1 MLYTSGDADEI
12 VHEGHLIP
20 ASSCLESRTEIGS
33 VAENPRGARDE
44 CRTRDPRFAKTGHA
58 IPFHPRKCGQHLL
71 IAALLALFAVVPVRL
86 QSEPIHPLV
95 IATNQP
101 ENTYEGKWQRRIY
114 EEAFKRLGV
123 PFEVTLMPTL
133 RMTTMAD
140 SGAVDGQFVRVFGYA
155 DAHPEQVRV
164 EEPIYQV
171 MFGLWVS
178 NPALNLSRLG
188 DLAAT
193 DWIGIYRRGVEQC
206 QNSLS
211 GMLPS
216 ERLSSVSTPEL
227 GLRMLLA
234 GRVDFYCELDAAVL
248 NALYL
253 PEFKNVTAVRPLLMY
268 GDTIAL
274 HPYLHKKHAELAS
287 RLAAVLK
294 QMKADG
300 SLERFRREVKYEL
313 TGQ

>member
-1 MLYTSGDADEI
+1 MNAGPGSLVLRRQYMPFWIPQASGD
-12 VHEGHLIP
+12 
-20 ASSCLESRTEIGS
+20 R
-33 VAENPRGARDE
+33 
-44 CRTRDPRFAKTGHA
+44 
-58 IPFHPRKCGQHLL
+58 PRKCGQHLL
-71 IAALLALFAVVPVRL
+71 IAALLASFAVVPARL
-86 QSEPIHPLV
+86 LSEPIRPLV

-101 ENTYEGKWQRRIY
+101 ETSYEGKWQRRVY

-123 PFEVTLMPTL
+123 PIEVALMPTL
-133 RMTTMAD
+133 RMTAMAD
-140 SGAVDGQFVRVFGYA
+140 SGVVDGQFVRVFGYA

-171 MFGLWVS
+171 KFGLWAS
-178 NPALNLSRLG
+178 SPALNLSRLE

-193 DWIGIYRRGVEQC
+193 SWIGIYRRGVEQC

-211 GMLPS
+211 GVLPGD
-216 ERLSSVSTPEL
+216 RVSSVSTPEL
-227 GLRMLLA
+227 GLQMLLA

-253 PEFKNVTAVRPLLMY
+253 PEFKNVTSIRPLLMY
-268 GDTIAL
+268 GDPIAL
-274 HPYLHKKHAELAS
+274 HPYLHRKHAELAG

>member
-1 MLYTSGDADEI
+1 MPFWFPHA
-12 VHEGHLIP
+12 
-20 ASSCLESRTEIGS
+20 C
-33 VAENPRGARDE
+33 RD
-44 CRTRDPRFAKTGHA
+44 RF
-58 IPFHPRKCGQHLL
+58 RKCGQYLL
-71 IAALLALFAVVPVRL
+71 IAALLASFAVLPARL
-86 QSEPIHPLV
+86 RSEPIRLLV

-101 ENTYEGKWQRRIY
+101 ETTYEGKWQRRVY

-133 RMTTMAD
+133 RMTAMAD
-140 SGAVDGQFVRVFGYA
+140 AGDIDGQFVRVFAYA
-155 DAHPEQVRV
+155 DAHPEQIRV
-164 EEPIYQV
+164 EEPLYQV

-193 DWIGIYRRGVEQC
+193 GWTGIYRRGIEQC

-211 GMLPS
+211 GVLPG
-216 ERLSSVSTPEL
+216 ERLSSVATPEL

-234 GRVDFYCELDAAVL
+234 GRVDFYCELDGAVL

-253 PEFKNVTAVRPLLMY
+253 PEFKNVPSVRPLLMY

-274 HPYLHKKHAELAS
+274 HPYLHKKHAELAG

>member
-1 MLYTSGDADEI
+1 MNVGPEALVLRRRAMPFCIPQASGD
-12 VHEGHLIP
+12 
-20 ASSCLESRTEIGS
+20 R
-33 VAENPRGARDE
+33 
-44 CRTRDPRFAKTGHA
+44 
-58 IPFHPRKCGQHLL
+58 PRKCGQYLL
-71 IAALLALFAVVPVRL
+71 IAALLASFAVMPARL
-86 QSEPIHPLV
+86 QSEPVRPLV

-101 ENTYEGKWQRRIY
+101 ETTYEGKWQRRVY

-123 PFEVTLMPTL
+123 PIDVTLMPTL
-133 RMTTMAD
+133 RVTAMVD
-140 SGAVDGQFVRVFGYA
+140 SGAVDGQFLRVFAYA

-171 MFGLWVS
+171 VFGLWVS

-193 DWIGIYRRGVEQC
+193 NWIGIYRRGVEQC
-206 QNSLS
+206 KSSLT
-211 GMLPS
+211 GVLPGD
-216 ERLSSVSTPEL
+216 RLSSVSTPEL

-234 GRVDFYCELDAAVL
+234 GRVDFYCESDAAVL

-253 PEFKNVTAVRPLLMY
+253 PEFKNVTSVRPLLMY

-274 HPYLHKKHAELAS
+274 HPYLHRKHAELAG
-287 RLAAVLK
+287 RMAAVLK

-300 SLERFRREVKYEL
+300 LLERFRREAKYEL

>member
-1 MLYTSGDADEI
+1 MPFRISQASGD
-12 VHEGHLIP
+12 
-20 ASSCLESRTEIGS
+20 R
-33 VAENPRGARDE
+33 PRR
-44 CRTRDPRFAKTGHA
+44 CRPY
-58 IPFHPRKCGQHLL
+58 LL
-71 IAALLALFAVVPVRL
+71 VAALLASFAVAPARL
-86 QSEPIHPLV
+86 QSEPVRPLV

-101 ENTYEGKWQRRIY
+101 ETTYEGRWQRRVY

-123 PFEVTLMPTL
+123 PIEVTLMPTL
-133 RMTTMAD
+133 RMTAMAD

-171 MFGLWVS
+171 VFGLWVS
-178 NPALNLSRLG
+178 NPSLNLSRLE

-193 DWIGIYRRGVEQC
+193 SWIGIYRRGVEQC
-206 QNSLS
+206 QSSLS
-211 GMLPS
+211 RALPGD
-216 ERLSSVSTPEL
+216 RLSNVSTPEL
-227 GLRMLLA
+227 GLQMLLA

-253 PEFKNVTAVRPLLMY
+253 PEFKNVTSIRPMLMY
-268 GDTIAL
+268 GDPIAL
-274 HPYLHKKHAELAS
+274 HPYLHKKHAKLAV
-287 RLAAVLK
+287 RMAAVLK

-300 SLERFRREVKYEL
+300 LLELFRRQAKYEL